1 VGKALSGALVS
12 VLLGLAASSADVVA
26 ADALAY
32 RVDLRRVLRS
42 TGALL
47 LAFPLGSRP

>member
-12 VLLGLAASSADVVA
+12 VLLGLAASSADVV
-26 ADALAY
+26 
-32 RVDLRRVLRS
+32 DLRRVLRS

-47 LAFPLGSRP
+47 LAFLSVIVHSLVVSACCV